1 MSDLDLLRSKILE
14 LKRKRDDLNS
24 MASKERQEMTAL
36 DEQISELERQKLKI
50 KMAVDEREAQ
60 ARKYDELIRQS
71 EIALDK
77 MRMNTMKLSEALN
90 SALEDGI

>member
-1 MSDLDLLRSKILE
+1 MKSKM
-14 LKRKRDDLNS
+14 NC
-24 MASKERQEMTAL
+24 
-36 DEQISELERQKLKI
+36 
-50 KMAVDEREAQ
+50 DEREGQ

-77 MRMNTMKLSEALN
+77 MKMNTMKLSEALN

>member
-1 MSDLDLLRSKILE
+1 M
-14 LKRKRDDLNS
+14 
-24 MASKERQEMTAL
+24 MC
-36 DEQISELERQKLKI
+36 
-50 KMAVDEREAQ
+50 DEREGQ

-77 MRMNTMKLSEALN
+77 MKMNTMKLSEALN

>member
-1 MSDLDLLRSKILE
+1 M
-14 LKRKRDDLNS
+14 RKR
-24 MASKERQEMTAL
+24 AGAKCERCKVLPMSACHHLTY
-36 DEQISELERQKLKI
+36 
-50 KMAVDEREAQ
+50 

-77 MRMNTMKLSEALN
+77 MKMNTMKLSEALN

>member
-14 LKRKRDDLNS
+14 LKRKRDDLQS
-24 MASKERQEMTAL
+24 MASKERQEMTSL

-60 ARKYDELIRQS
+60 ARKYDELIR
-71 EIALDK
+71 
-77 MRMNTMKLSEALN
+77 
-90 SALEDGI
+90 

>member
-14 LKRKRDDLNS
+14 LKRKRDDLS
-24 MASKERQEMTAL
+24 SLASKDRMEMTAL
-36 DEQISELERQKLKI
+36 DEQISDLERQKLKI
-50 KMAVDEREAQ
+50 KMNCDEREGQ

-77 MRMNTMKLSEALN
+77 MKMNTMKLSEALN